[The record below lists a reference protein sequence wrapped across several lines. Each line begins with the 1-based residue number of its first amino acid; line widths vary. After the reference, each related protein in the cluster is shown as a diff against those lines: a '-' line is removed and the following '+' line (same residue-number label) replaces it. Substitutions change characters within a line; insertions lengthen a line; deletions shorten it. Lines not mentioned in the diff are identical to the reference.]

1 MDGYN
6 GWTNWETWNVALWI
20 QNDEGLYR
28 AAVELVESRGHLFG
42 AYKAFVHYNMLNDE
56 KTPDGAKFDDH
67 RLDYQELD
75 EMMLELVSW
84 G

>member
-1 MDGYN
+1 MDYN

-28 AAVELVESRGHLFG
+28 SAYGMVRNRGHLFG
-42 AYKAFVHYNMLNDE
+42 AYKEFVRGMGLENE
-56 KTPDGAKFDDH
+56 ETPDGAAYISDK
-67 RLDYQELD
+67 LDYQELD